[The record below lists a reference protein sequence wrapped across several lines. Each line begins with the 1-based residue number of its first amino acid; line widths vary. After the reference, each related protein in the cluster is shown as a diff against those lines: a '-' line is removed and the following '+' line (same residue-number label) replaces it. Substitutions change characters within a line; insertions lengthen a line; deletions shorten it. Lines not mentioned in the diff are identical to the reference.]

1 VDQKIRKGFIGVRSE
16 EPVAGDWLDVNKVA
30 QVELTSEDQAHP
42 IEFAL
47 LSGSN
52 LGWRA
57 AHGGPQII
65 RLLFDKPQELRRIFL
80 DFEETEIARTQEF
93 VLRWSPE
100 LGKPRREI
108 VRQQWNFSP
117 PGTVHE
123 TEDYNVHLS
132 GVTILE
138 LEIVPDKS
146 GGEARASLLSLR
158 LAGS

>member
-1 VDQKIRKGFIGVRSE
+1 MNQKMRKRFLNVRSGK
-16 EPVAGDWLDVNKVA
+16 PLADDWLDMSKVA
-30 QVELTSEDQAHP
+30 EVELTSEDPRHP
-42 IEFAL
+42 IEAAL
-47 LSGSN
+47 LSGSES
-52 LGWRA
+52 GWRA
-57 AHGGPQII
+57 AEAGQQTI
-65 RLLFDKPQELRRIFL
+65 RLLFDKPQELRRIRL

-100 LGKPRREI
+100 VGKPQREI

-132 GVTILE
+132 DVSILE
-138 LEIVPDKS
+138 LEIVPEKS

-158 LAGS
+158 LAG

>member
-1 VDQKIRKGFIGVRSE
+1 MDHKIRKRFIKVRSE
-16 EPVAGDWLDVNKVA
+16 DALGDWLDVSKVA
-30 QVELTSEDQAHP
+30 QVELTSEDHMHP
-42 IEFAL
+42 IESAL
-47 LSGSN
+47 LPGAN
-52 LGWRA
+52 FGWRA
-57 AHGGPQII
+57 VEAGPQII
-65 RLLFDKPQELRRIFL
+65 RLLFDKPQQLGHIRL
-80 DFEETEIARTQEF
+80 DFEENEMARVQEF

-100 LGKPRREI
+100 VGKPHREI

-123 TEDYNVHLS
+123 TEDYKVHLP

-158 LAGS
+158 LA

>member
-1 VDQKIRKGFIGVRSE
+1 MHNMRKRFIDVRSE
-16 EPVAGDWLDVNKVA
+16 EPLGGDWLDVSKVA
-30 QVELTSEDQAHP
+30 QVEITSEDKAHP
-42 IEFAL
+42 IESAL
-47 LSGSN
+47 LSASS

-57 AHGGPQII
+57 ADAGPQTI
-65 RLLFDKPQELRRIFL
+65 RLLFDKPQDFRRIRL
-80 DFEETEIARTQEF
+80 DFEEIEIARTQEF

-100 LGKPRREI
+100 AGKPRHEI

-123 TEDYNVHLS
+123 TEDYKVRLS

-146 GGEARASLLSLR
+146 GGDARASLLSLR
-158 LAGS
+158 LA